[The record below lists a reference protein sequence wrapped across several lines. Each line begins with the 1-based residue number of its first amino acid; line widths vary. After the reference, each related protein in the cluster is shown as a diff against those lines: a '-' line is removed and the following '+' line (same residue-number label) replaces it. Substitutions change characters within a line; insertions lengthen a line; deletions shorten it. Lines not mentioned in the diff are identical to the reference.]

1 MEVKREIA
9 AGVLL
14 MGTLAAIL
22 FIGKEADEETRTVYA
37 QGEYVA
43 SLAGTA
49 SPFADVANVVMPCVV
64 GVSNRANTYSII
76 SGQTELVE
84 QSTGSGVVVT
94 TQGHVVTNYHVV
106 EGASDVQVLWQ
117 GQYLNCLLYTSPSP
131 RD

>member
-1 MEVKREIA
+1 MRMKREIA
-9 AGVLL
+9 AGALL

-22 FIGKEADEETRTVYA
+22 FIGNGAESEARTVYA

-76 SGQTELVE
+76 SGQTEVVE
-84 QSTGSGVVVT
+84 QATGAGGVVATGGRGGAVCCCCAQCPHPLGAE
-94 TQGHVVTNYHVV
+94 QGRDAACCHPV
-106 EGASDVQVLWQ
+106 GRASP
-117 GQYLNCLLYTSPSP
+117 G
-131 RD
+131 